1 MKFADSQFAEAVELL
16 QKAGGAKVAN
26 DKRRS
31 ARRNIRLAV
40 HIKFKNDENSPWFEV
55 QLRDVSPR
63 GVRFQGDRRMNVN
76 DTFLLRL
83 PAREEN
89 NSVNLLIC
97 RAAFCKPAKELFV
110 VGAEFIGQE
119 SSEPPPADEEKELER
134 IRRSIL
140 G

>member
-31 ARRNIRLAV
+31 ARRDIRLAV

-110 VGAEFIGQE
+110 IGAEFIGQE